1 MPKLQRNY
9 GRLRSPTGGEVVI
22 RNRQVAHALE
32 QSQRVAGE
40 LQESLRAARERAT
53 MAEQAAQ
60 QINTELTRVRT
71 HWWVKLG
78 YRLRVLR

>member
-1 MPKLQRNY
+1 VPKLQRNY

-32 QSQRVAGE
+32 QSQKVAGE
-40 LQESLRAARERAT
+40 LQESLRAAK
-53 MAEQAAQ
+53 QAAQ